1 MLEVESLAGEETGS
15 VPEHAF
21 KYPYSDPASKGNV
34 KKGRPL
40 HLAAGK
46 EARWKESILSARAAS
61 LWRAALCASP
71 PASLLL
77 EVSLARRIPLWAA
90 LLVHSQGSFYSGGK
104 PSSVTPSSSH
114 MRVLPA
120 PSRPWSS
127 SAQPPDPPPGPQ
139 GALSPSSHTQQL
151 TNFVSPFRL
160 CQPCLPQKGCRCD
173 DPNSWP
179 PLSVCV
185 VAVSAGGS
193 EQGSPPSHWELRSR
207 QTSNGVVGL
216 EFY

>member
-21 KYPYSDPASKGNV
+21 KYPYSDPASKGNA

-77 EVSLARRIPLWAA
+77 EVSLARHIPPVSCLVSAQPRQ
-90 LLVHSQGSFYSGGK
+90 LLFGGK
-104 PSSVTPSSSH
+104 PPSVTPSSSH
-114 MRVLPA
+114 MRAVPA

-139 GALSPSSHTQQL
+139 GAPSPSSHTQHL
-151 TNFVSPFRL
+151 TNFVPPFPL
-160 CQPCLPQKGCRCD
+160 CQPCLLQKGCRHD

-179 PLSVCV
+179 PLS
-185 VAVSAGGS
+185 SACGGHLHRRFRAGKPA
-193 EQGSPPSHWELRSR
+193 QPLR
-207 QTSNGVVGL
+207 T
-216 EFY
+216 